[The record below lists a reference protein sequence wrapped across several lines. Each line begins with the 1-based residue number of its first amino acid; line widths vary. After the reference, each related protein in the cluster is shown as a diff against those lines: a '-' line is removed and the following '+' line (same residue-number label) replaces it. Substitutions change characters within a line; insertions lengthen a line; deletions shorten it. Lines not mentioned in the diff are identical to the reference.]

1 MSKYITLLV
10 FAPYGEASDNVNKE
24 ENVKLA
30 LEVEGGVYGNDYYSG
45 PGITVIERARRL
57 VKFVREERG
66 DGILQTHS
74 FWRARMPR
82 EEYLKSGVVSQED
95 INELVYHPECLFLK

>member
-10 FAPYGEASDNVNKE
+10 FAPYGEASDSVNKE

-30 LEVEGGVYGNDYYSG
+30 LEVKGGVYGNDYYSG
-45 PGITVIERARRL
+45 PGITVSERARRL

-66 DGILQTHS
+66 DRILETHS

-82 EEYLKSGVVSQED
+82 EEYLQTGVVSQED